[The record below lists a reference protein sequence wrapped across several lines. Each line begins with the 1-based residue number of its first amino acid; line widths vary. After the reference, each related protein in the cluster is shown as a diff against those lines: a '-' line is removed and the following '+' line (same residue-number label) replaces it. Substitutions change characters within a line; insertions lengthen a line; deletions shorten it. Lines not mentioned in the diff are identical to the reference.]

1 MKSVKPVVEVV
12 EVVKTT
18 AEIVREQIAAMPLD
32 ERRKIFPP
40 KEMKNFVV
48 RKNWY
53 GRGQLIKF
61 TSNKG
66 IERVYDHDKVY
77 DLMEPSLRLKNA
89 WNKYGYW
96 SQSTDLP
103 MIIRFRNDLLGD
115 ADAKAFAKE
124 IKVGK

>member
-1 MKSVKPVVEVV
+1 MKEDVKVPVQ
-12 EVVKTT
+12 TT
-18 AEIVREQIAAMPLD
+18 AEIVRDQIAAMPLD

-40 KEMKNFVV
+40 KVMKNFVV

-61 TSNKG
+61 TTKAG
-66 IERVYDHDKVY
+66 VERVYDHDIVY

-103 MIIRFRNDLLGD
+103 LIIRFRTDLLSD
-115 ADAKAFAKE
+115 KDVKAFAKE
-124 IKVGK
+124 LKAGK

>member
-1 MKSVKPVVEVV
+1 MKEDVKVPVQ
-12 EVVKTT
+12 TT
-18 AEIVREQIAAMPLD
+18 AEIVRDQIAAMPLD

-40 KEMKNFVV
+40 KVMKNFVV

-61 TSNKG
+61 TTKAG
-66 IERVYDHDKVY
+66 VERVYDHDIVY
-77 DLMEPSLRLKNA
+77 DLMEPTLRLKNA

-103 MIIRFRNDLLGD
+103 LIIRFRTDLLSD
-115 ADAKAFAKE
+115 KDVKAFAKE
-124 IKVGK
+124 LKAGK